1 MTKYQVNTTLS
12 NGETINSGTIII
24 PDATTIPIAN
34 STTLGG
40 VMPVNK
46 TDGMTQEVGV
56 DSTGKLY
63 TAPGGGGGG
72 GSNPVVY
79 DYSKEGDLT
88 ADVVRSM
95 FDNYSNGKRVLVNY
109 ITGFG
114 NILIDVTSM
123 SRNTDGSGIMGSGKA
138 NVFGLGVMEFTL
150 VLSNDTVQLNTAE
163 YQFDE
168 DFTVTINYDAGI
180 DFEAIYWDSFDGWM
194 ISQQGGAVA
203 GSVARKYNYIIVKS
217 ECNLS
222 SSMSNKGHFK
232 VNGKA
237 YFEGIPHDAPVRL
250 HPGDTIEPVEHC
262 SPTLTLAAV
271 TMGT

>member
-72 GSNPVVY
+72 SSNTVVY
-79 DYSKEGDLT
+79 DYT
-88 ADVVRSM
+88 AATGFTAADVRSM
-95 FDNYSNGKRVLVNY
+95 YDNYSNGKRVLINY
-109 ITGFG
+109 TTGFG
-114 NILIDVTSM
+114 NIVIELTSM
-123 SRNTDGSGIMGSGKA
+123 AVTADVSGIVGSGKA
-138 NVFGLGVMEFTL
+138 NMFGFGVEEFTL
-150 VLSNDTVQLNTAE
+150 ILDTDTVQISEAE
-163 YQFDE
+163 YKFDE
-168 DFTVTINYDAGI
+168 DFKVTINYDAGI
-180 DFEAIYWDSFDGWM
+180 NFQAYYWDSFDGWM
-194 ISQQGGAVA
+194 NATPGGAGGA
-203 GSVARKYNYIIVKS
+203 MTRKYNYVIVKS

-222 SSMSNKGHFK
+222 SSMDTRGSFK

-237 YFEGIPHDAPVRL
+237 YFGGIPHDAPVRL
-250 HPGDTIEPVEHC
+250 HPGDTIEPIEHC
-262 SPTLTLAAV
+262 IPTITLSAIPA
-271 TMGT
+271 GT